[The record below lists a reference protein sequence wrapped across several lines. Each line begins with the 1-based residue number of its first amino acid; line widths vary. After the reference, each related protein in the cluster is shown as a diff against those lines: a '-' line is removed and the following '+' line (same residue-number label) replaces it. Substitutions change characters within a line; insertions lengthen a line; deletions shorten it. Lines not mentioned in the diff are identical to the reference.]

1 MLQMLIA
8 VTVPQFNWILLGNK
22 GPFVVVIMV
31 VVRSIQKQLRDN
43 NFLVWS
49 QASELSGWFDIILC
63 NGNKMN
69 SLSS

>member
-8 VTVPQFNWILLGNK
+8 VTVPQFNWISLGNK
-22 GPFVVVIMV
+22 GPFVVIIMV
-31 VVRSIQKQLRDN
+31 AERSTQKQLRDN
-43 NFLVWS
+43 NFPVWS